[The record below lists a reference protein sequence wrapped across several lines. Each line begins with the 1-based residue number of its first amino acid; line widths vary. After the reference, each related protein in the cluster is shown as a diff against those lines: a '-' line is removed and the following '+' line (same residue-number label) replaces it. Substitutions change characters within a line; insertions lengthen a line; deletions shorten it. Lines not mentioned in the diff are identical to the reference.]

1 MSGADPPDAG
11 TAVAVAILLI
21 ALAPTIIS
29 SITAAVEESK
39 KLAKAIRGE

>member
-1 MSGADPPDAG
+1 VSVADPPDVG
-11 TAVAVAILLI
+11 TAVVVAILLI

-39 KLAKAIRGE
+39 KLVKAIRGG